1 MIQCEKCNKIFLS
14 KAQLAGH
21 SKIHSE
27 KYKNLKETESE
38 RLRKFNSEKR
48 EKNIEKYNQSPI
60 LCILCDKIIPYDKFK
75 LKEADM
81 KKKSNKKT
89 KNFFCSQSCAATY
102 NNTHKEKGTRRSK
115 LEIWL
120 EEKLSSKYKNL
131 NILYCNK
138 DVINSELDIFIP
150 SLNLAFELNGIFHY
164 EPIFG
169 EKKFNQIL
177 NNDERKFQACL
188 EKQIELCI
196 IDASK
201 LTYFKEKNALMYFE
215 IIDNIISKKLA
226 WIDSNDQPRN

>member
-1 MIQCEKCNKIFLS
+1 MIQCEKCNKFFLS

-27 KYKNLKETESE
+27 KYKNLKENESN
-38 RLRKFNSEKR
+38 RLKKLNLEKK
-48 EKNIEKYNQSPI
+48 EKNVEKYNQSPVSCV
-60 LCILCDKIIPYDKFK
+60 LCANIIPYDKFK

-81 KKKSNKKT
+81 KRKS

-102 NNTHKEKGTRRSK
+102 NNTHKKKGIRRSK

-120 EEKLSSKYKNL
+120 EEKLSQKYKNL
-131 NILYCNK
+131 NILYCDKNT
-138 DVINSELDIFIP
+138 INSELDIYIP

-169 EKKFNQIL
+169 QKKFNQII

-188 EKQIELCI
+188 EHKIELCI